1 MGTCSSPFS
10 YTALPPDLFFENQS
24 SCYIHPVNSGL
35 HGYNKGSAEKKI
47 SFDKSNKAVSI
58 GCLDFFDQ
66 GWALETFDQIR
77 VATGELKNLDFT
89 KILVKI
95 QSQTAKTR
103 RKIRQQQK

>member
-1 MGTCSSPFS
+1 LGVLT
-10 YTALPPDLFFENQS
+10 
-24 SCYIHPVNSGL
+24 
-35 HGYNKGSAEKKI
+35 
-47 SFDKSNKAVSI
+47 
-58 GCLDFFDQ
+58 FDQ

>member
-1 MGTCSSPFS
+1 
-10 YTALPPDLFFENQS
+10 
-24 SCYIHPVNSGL
+24 V
-35 HGYNKGSAEKKI
+35 GYKVI
-47 SFDKSNKAVSI
+47 TKAAQKRKYPLTNRTRRLVL
-58 GCLDFFDQ
+58 GVLTFDQ